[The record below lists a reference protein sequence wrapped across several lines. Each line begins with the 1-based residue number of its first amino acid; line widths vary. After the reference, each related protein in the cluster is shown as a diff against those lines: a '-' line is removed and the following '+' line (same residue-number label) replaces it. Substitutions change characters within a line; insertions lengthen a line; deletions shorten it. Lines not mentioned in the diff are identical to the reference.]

1 MNRTV
6 TMPSWS
12 AVTAGSLRGAEYSV
26 TNTVSPLSNPP
37 NRTSWTAPTATG
49 SDWISLG
56 RTVVAVRTVLLGAV
70 VELTVDFVELADEED
85 DEVDVDVVVV
95 LGVVVVL
102 VLLEGGVVV
111 AGVVV
116 AGVVVAGVVV
126 AGSAWKVNG
135 IDSSWLLSPPLS
147 GLV

>member
-1 MNRTV
+1 
-6 TMPSWS
+6 
-12 AVTAGSLRGAEYSV
+12 
-26 TNTVSPLSNPP
+26 
-37 NRTSWTAPTATG
+37 
-49 SDWISLG
+49 
-56 RTVVAVRTVLLGAV
+56 VLLGAV

-102 VLLEGGVVV
+102 VLLGGCVVV

-116 AGVVVAGVVV
+116 AGVVVAG
-126 AGSAWKVNG
+126 GAWKVNG